1 MAISWAMVP
10 GLEQV
15 LALVP
20 VLVKEAEAMGGA
32 GPEGARAAMAPR
44 AVAVAAMAA
53 AQVAEKEA
61 AVAGM
66 GRPRATGPPAAKA
79 KVCYC
84 GM

>member
-1 MAISWAMVP
+1 MTSWAMVP

-20 VLVKEAEAMGGA
+20 VPVKETEAMGGA
-32 GPEGARAAMAPR
+32 GPEGARAATAHR
-44 AVAVAAMAA
+44 VVAVGAAAA
-53 AQVAEKEA
+53 AQVAEEEA

-66 GRPRATGPPAAKA
+66 GRPRATGPLAAQA